1 MRDCLTHP
9 CCPCAQLA
17 SGNVLSFTN
26 SLKFG
31 LDQVW
36 NKYLLL
42 YQDHVQRISLE
53 DGSNFRKAAQRNAT
67 LLNQA
72 NIGFLTPSLFV
83 GQKIFVLRFWLNR
96 FFKHAS
102 SFMLSLGH
110 LQG

>member
-17 SGNVLSFTN
+17 SGNVFSFTN

-72 NIGFLTPSLFV
+72 NIGFFDRQPFCWPTN
-83 GQKIFVLRFWLNR
+83 IC
-96 FFKHAS
+96 S
-102 SFMLSLGH
+102 SFLAEQLF
-110 LQG
+110 

>member
-1 MRDCLTHP
+1 MRFCLTHP
-9 CCPCAQLA
+9 CFPCAQLA
-17 SGNVLSFTN
+17 SGNVFSFTN

-72 NIGFLTPSLFV
+72 NIGFLTRSLFV
-83 GQKIFVLRFWLNR
+83 GQPKIC
-96 FFKHAS
+96 S
-102 SFMLSLGH
+102 SFLAEQLF
-110 LQG
+110 